1 VSRGRPIYFVKKGR
15 GGTHEF
21 RAKFLYPPTLEKEKL
36 GPKKRENKIIQKD
49 DGKYQRQ
56 VNDQRA
62 SERAIRH
69 DKYEPPNSCKKI
81 KKKKRNFINSCLLS
95 LFWRRLGMRQC

>member
-1 VSRGRPIYFVKKGR
+1 MEGHTNSEPSFYI
-15 GGTHEF
+15 
-21 RAKFLYPPTLEKEKL
+21 PPTLEKEKL
-36 GPKKRENKIIQKD
+36 GPKKKKKNKIIQKD

-69 DKYEPPNSCKKI
+69 DKYEPSSLVRKE
-81 KKKKRNFINSCLLS
+81 KKRKKTL
-95 LFWRRLGMRQC
+95 